1 MIYKSTRGFNEGF
14 SFEQAVIKGIASD
27 GGLFVPDEFPAL
39 CERDFD
45 TYGEASYKECA
56 ASIINRFIPSF
67 NNGEIRDCVFAAY
80 GDNFDTSDIAPLKRV
95 RGGVYC
101 LELWHGPTAAF
112 KDMALQLTPRLL
124 VTSMKKQN
132 ADKDIAILVA
142 TSGDTG
148 KAALE
153 GFRDVDRTKIMVLY
167 PQDGVS
173 EVQKRQMITQE
184 GKNVAVTAVKG
195 NFDDAQT
202 AVKNLF
208 ADESLSKDAAAL
220 DYSFSS
226 ANSINWGRLL
236 PQIVYYVRT
245 CAKLRTN
252 GILTE
257 GKKAAFVV
265 PTGNFGNILACYYA
279 KRMGAPIGK
288 IVCASNENNILTD
301 FINTGVYDRNR
312 EFYKTL
318 SPSMDILISSNLE
331 RLLYELCGRDSEK
344 VAGWMS
350 DLKTKGRYEVDEKTL
365 DAVREIFIA
374 DSIDDTETAKT
385 IKSVWKKDNYLI
397 DTHTAVAFGVYE
409 KQRKKLSPDDTVII
423 VSTASP
429 YKFAKSVLSAI
440 SDKDVSGVD
449 EFDALSV
456 LSEKTKT
463 AIPFP
468 LLGLSDKEIRHN
480 KLCAVPE
487 LKQAVLDFLK
497 Q

>member
-1 MIYKSTRGFNEGF
+1 MIYKSTRGANDGF
-14 SFEQAVIKGIASD
+14 SFEQAVIKGIADD
-27 GGLFVPDEFPAL
+27 GGLFVPDEFPVL
-39 CERDFD
+39 CKRDFD

-56 ASIINRFIPSF
+56 ASIINRYIPSF

-80 GDNFDTSDIAPLKRV
+80 GENFDAPDIAPLKRV

-132 ADKDIAILVA
+132 VEKDIAILVA

-153 GFRDVDRTKIMVLY
+153 GFRDVERTKIMVLY
-167 PQDGVS
+167 PEDGVS

-184 GKNVAVTAVKG
+184 GENVAVTAIKG
-195 NFDDAQT
+195 NFDDSQT
-202 AVKNLF
+202 AVKSLF
-208 ADESLSKDAAAL
+208 VDKELAKKASAL
-220 DYSFSS
+220 GYTFSS

-257 GKKAAFVV
+257 GKKAVFVV

-279 KRMGAPIGK
+279 KRMGAPIGR

-331 RLLYELCGRDSEK
+331 RLLYELCGHDCKK
-344 VAGWMS
+344 VSGWMN
-350 DLKTKGRYEVDEKTL
+350 DLKTTGRYEVDAETL
-365 DAVREIFIA
+365 AAIREIFIA
-374 DSIDDTETAKT
+374 DSIDDKETKKE
-385 IKSVWKKDNYLI
+385 IKSVFEKDGYLV

-409 KQRKKLSPDDTVII
+409 KQKKSISAEDTVII

-429 YKFAKSVLSAI
+429 YKFAKSVLEAV
-440 SDKDVSGVD
+440 SDEDVSWVGD
-449 EFDALSV
+449 FEALNV
-456 LSEKTKT
+456 LSEKTGT
-463 AIPFP
+463 PVPLP
-468 LLGLSDKEIRHN
+468 LLNIEQRPVLHDA
-480 KLCAVPE
+480 LCEVKDLQPI
-487 LKQAVLDFLK
+487 VLDFLK
-497 Q
+497 K